1 MSKSIPS
8 NLTRPEFSRRTALV
22 AGAVA
27 AAALTSPGRVLA
39 AGKRPVPLPSP
50 AQIRRDYQQMVDFG
64 PRLPGNANHLRFVDW
79 WADQFVAA
87 GLQLGPCE
95 AYTYRRWEP
104 KRWSLEIAGPAGR
117 RAVPDV
123 AYFVRSQ
130 PTGAKGVT
138 GPLVYAGD
146 LRPDGPAKLPDF
158 ALGSVLVFDAHLPRM
173 ALSSIVHPH
182 FIHLRGE
189 DRADVLD
196 APYHRLWTMPA
207 LQMDDLAARGAAGV
221 AIILDASSAMIA
233 GNFSPHASPY
243 KARVPALFVGQDQGE
258 ALRAA
263 AKAGASAHLTLDADW
278 VEGEVPQVTAILP
291 GESDEVM
298 IVDTHTDGQNFIE
311 ENGCMA
317 ALQLARHFAGLPR
330 GQRLR
335 RTVVFAGWPGHMS
348 GDMPEAP
355 GWALAH
361 PDLMKRAAAA
371 FTIEHLGASEWAD
384 VPGKGYAATGHNE
397 YMNWPATAGPLND
410 LIVAG
415 ITRHDLLR
423 HAVEQGPGYT
433 TGRVFHN
440 SGIPHVACISGPNYL
455 LGIVPNGHIDKL
467 DADLASRQTAMIAE
481 TIKAADRLSMDQLK
495 GGDAS
500 LGADPVKGTDT
511 ARRIACPAAS

>member
-1 MSKSIPS
+1 MPS
-8 NLTRPEFSRRTALV
+8 FPPLSRRAALV

-27 AAALTSPGRVLA
+27 AAGLNPA
-39 AGKRPVPLPSP
+39 ARAFAAKNRAMVPLPD
-50 AQIRRDYQQMVDFG
+50 AERIRRDYQQMVDFG

-79 WADQFVAA
+79 LGRELTAA
-87 GLQLGPCE
+87 GLQPGPCE
-95 AYTYRRWEP
+95 AYAYRRWEP
-104 KRWSLEIAGPAGR
+104 KRWGLDLIEGTAR
-117 RAVPDV
+117 RAVANV

-130 PTGAKGVT
+130 PTGPEGVT
-138 GPLVYAGD
+138 GPLVHAGE
-146 LRPDGPAKLPDF
+146 LGPDGPADLPEF
-158 ALGSVLVFDAHLPRM
+158 AKGSVLVFEAHLPRM

-189 DRADVLD
+189 SAADVLD
-196 APYHRLWTMPA
+196 TNYHRLWTMPSF
-207 LQMDDLAARGAAGV
+207 QMDDLAARGAAGV

-243 KARVPALFVGQDQGE
+243 KAKVPALFVGQDQGE

-263 AKAGASAHLTLDADW
+263 ARAGRSAHLTLDAEW
-278 VEGEVPQVTAILP
+278 VEGLVPQITAILP
-291 GESDEVM
+291 GKSEEVV

-317 ALQLARHFAGLPR
+317 VLQLARHFASLPEA
-330 GQRLR
+330 QRLR
-335 RTVVFAGWPGHMS
+335 RTLVFAGWPGHMS

-397 YMNWPATAGPLND
+397 YMNWPATAGPLTEQ
-410 LIVAG
+410 IVAG
-415 ITRHDLLR
+415 IRRHDLLR

-455 LGIVPNGHIDKL
+455 LGIAPNGHMDKL
-467 DADLASRQTAMIAE
+467 DADLAARQTAMIAE
-481 TIKAADRLSMDQLK
+481 TIKATDRFSLAELK

-500 LGADPVKGTDT
+500 LGADPVSGPDT
-511 ARRIACPAAS
+511 ARRAACPNPA